1 MAWKK
6 EMLFMFKDN
15 RLLKKIITILL
26 ILSLFTSSYAFAEQ
40 ANISEDMDIKV
51 VSKTLE
57 VKLGEYMERSSI
69 SNAEVDFLRSDQLT
83 ISHNNGI
90 FIEYL
95 VTNGQEV
102 LKGDALA
109 SYRIPVDTITI
120 EEKKMNLYH
129 TESGYIESLHQMEE
143 SLANSIN
150 SLNNLDMDSI
160 EAEIQQINIQKKEM
174 EYEKSKRQLQENLD
188 KLKAEIEELESNLE
202 PKYVY
207 APYDGI
213 VYMFNEVR
221 EETAINRNTQ
231 LLFIIDPDSAVL
243 TAPAAATN
251 KMWYNMNVSV
261 ALIINRQEDR
271 SKMYKG
277 KIIAADSLLNG
288 LVSSDTYYIQVEN
301 GKDILGFGQRA
312 NIYAEE
318 IKVKDVIV
326 IPSNVVKSD
335 SDRKYVYILDVDGV
349 VRKQY
354 ITGRDNGVDMWV
366 YNGLNE
372 GQHIV
377 IE

>member
-1 MAWKK
+1 
-6 EMLFMFKDN
+6 
-15 RLLKKIITILL
+15 
-26 ILSLFTSSYAFAEQ
+26 
-40 ANISEDMDIKV
+40 
-51 VSKTLE
+51 
-57 VKLGEYMERSSI
+57 
-69 SNAEVDFLRSDQLT
+69 
-83 ISHNNGI
+83 
-90 FIEYL
+90 
-95 VTNGQEV
+95 
-102 LKGDALA
+102 
-109 SYRIPVDTITI
+109 
-120 EEKKMNLYH
+120 
-129 TESGYIESLHQMEE
+129 
-143 SLANSIN
+143 
-150 SLNNLDMDSI
+150 
-160 EAEIQQINIQKKEM
+160 
-174 EYEKSKRQLQENLD
+174 
-188 KLKAEIEELESNLE
+188 
-202 PKYVY
+202 
-207 APYDGI
+207 
-213 VYMFNEVR
+213 MFNEVR

>member
-1 MAWKK
+1 
-6 EMLFMFKDN
+6 MFKDN
-15 RLLKKIITILL
+15 RLLKITVSILL
-26 ILSLFTSSYAFAEQ
+26 VLSLFISPYAFAEQ
-40 ANISEDMDIKV
+40 ASITEDTDIKV
-51 VSKTLE
+51 ASKTLE
-57 VKLGEYMERSSI
+57 VKLGEYMEVNSI
-69 SNAEVDFLRSDQLT
+69 SNAETDFLRSDQLT
-83 ISHNNGI
+83 ISDSNGI

-95 VTNGQEV
+95 VKSEQEV

-109 SYRIPVDTITI
+109 SYTISVDTIAI
-120 EEKKMNLYH
+120 EEKKMNMNH
-129 TESGYIESLHQMEE
+129 TESGYIDSLHQMED

-160 EAEIQQINIQKKEM
+160 EAQIQQINIQKKEM
-174 EYEKSKRQLQENLD
+174 DYERSKKQLQENLENMRS
-188 KLKAEIEELESNLE
+188 EIEELESNLE
-202 PKYVY
+202 TKYVY

-213 VYMFNEVR
+213 VYLFNEVM
-221 EETAINRNTQ
+221 EETPINGDTN
-231 LLFIIDPDSAVL
+231 LLFIIDPNSAVL

-261 ALIINRQEDR
+261 ALIVNRQENR
-271 SKMYKG
+271 SNMYPA
-277 KIIAADSLLNG
+277 KIIAADSLING
-288 LVSSDTYYIQVEN
+288 LVSSNTYYIQVEN
-301 GKDILGFGQRA
+301 GMDILGFGQKA

-318 IKVKDVIV
+318 IKIKDVIV
-326 IPSNVVKSD
+326 IPSSSVKKD

-366 YNGLNE
+366 YNGLNQ

>member
-1 MAWKK
+1 
-6 EMLFMFKDN
+6 MFKDN
-15 RLLKKIITILL
+15 RLLKITVTILL
-26 ILSLFTSSYAFAEQ
+26 VLSLFTSPFAFAEQ
-40 ANISEDMDIKV
+40 ASILEDDSQIKV

-69 SNAEVDFLRSDQLT
+69 SNAEADFLRSDQLT
-83 ISHNNGI
+83 ISDSNGI

-102 LKGDALA
+102 FKGDALA
-109 SYRIPVDTITI
+109 SYRVPVDTITI
-120 EEKKMNLYH
+120 EEKKMNMYH
-129 TESGYIESLHQMEE
+129 AESGYIDSLHQMEE
-143 SLANSIN
+143 SLANSMN
-150 SLNNLDMDSI
+150 DLNNLDTNSI
-160 EAEIQQINIQKKEM
+160 EEQIQHIKIQKQEM
-174 EYEKSKRQLQENLD
+174 EYEKNKKQLQENLD
-188 KLKAEIEELESNLE
+188 NLKSEIDELEAQLQ

-213 VYMFNEVR
+213 VYMFNEIM
-221 EETAINRNTQ
+221 EETAINRDTN
-231 LLFIIDPDSAVL
+231 LLFIFDPNSAVL
-243 TAPAAATN
+243 TAPAAASN
-251 KMWYNMNVSV
+251 KMWYNMDVSV
-261 ALIINRQEDR
+261 ALITNRQEDR
-271 SKMYKG
+271 SSMYNG

-301 GKDILGFGQRA
+301 GKDILGYGQRA
-312 NIYAEE
+312 NIYGEE
-318 IKVKDVIV
+318 IKIKNVIV
-326 IPSNVVKSD
+326 IPSNLVKTD